1 MTKEEIPQM
10 QLLEAKEKN
19 NLSSEKSN
27 EATLSDTSGGS
38 RKKLDVAGRPKGK
51 ALQVRS
57 AQNSTEPSVALML
70 QKVIDGGITKENV
83 SALES
88 LVGLY
93 DRMQA
98 KNAEREF
105 SAALVELQGETIRV
119 QATKSVDVRDGIP
132 RYKFAPYEEIMSVV
146 QPMLTRHGFSVTFD
160 TRIEADRLYS
170 VCTLTHK
177 SGHSRSNQFA
187 VRFSKP
193 PGSSDPQGDMSTKN
207 YAKRGAFCDCLNIS
221 IEHDD
226 DARMIGRPIGK
237 ALAEDLEKRVK
248 ACGADEHAF
257 MKFAGV
263 NVSEAY
269 PVASANYGQ
278 ISDERWPVLD
288 ELLKRKELAKA
299 AREKLSPEGDQWK

>member
-1 MTKEEIPQM
+1 MTDQIPQM
-10 QLLEAKEKN
+10 QLVEARKHMRALKGR
-19 NLSSEKSN
+19 
-27 EATLSDTSGGS
+27 ATET
-38 RKKLDVAGRPKGK
+38 P
-51 ALQVRS
+51 
-57 AQNSTEPSVALML
+57 EPSVALML

-83 SALES
+83 TALES

-98 KNAEREF
+98 KDAEREF

-146 QPMLTRHGFSVTFD
+146 QPMLTQHGFSVTFD

-221 IEHDD
+221 IDHDD
-226 DARMIGRPIGK
+226 DARMIGHPLGS
-237 ALAEDLEKRVK
+237 ALAGDLSARVEEV
-248 ACGADEHAF
+248 GADREAF
-257 MKFAGV
+257 LKFAGAKTF
-263 NVSEAY
+263 EE
-269 PVASANYGQ
+269 

-288 ELLKRKELAKA
+288 ELLKRKEAAKA
-299 AREKLSPEGDQWK
+299 SREKLSPEGEQWK

>member
-1 MTKEEIPQM
+1 MIKEEIPQM
-10 QLLEAKEKN
+10 QNKRRKGVVIVPAQTVENALEIEVPHAK
-19 NLSSEKSN
+19 S
-27 EATLSDTSGGS
+27 
-38 RKKLDVAGRPKGK
+38 
-51 ALQVRS
+51 
-57 AQNSTEPSVALML
+57 EPSVALML
-70 QKVIDGGITKENV
+70 QKVIDGGITADNV

-105 SAALVELQGETIRV
+105 ASALVTLQGETIRV

-226 DARMIGRPIGK
+226 DARMIGQPLGS
-237 ALAEDLEKRVK
+237 ALAGDLAARVEEV
-248 ACGADEHAF
+248 GADREAF
-257 MKFAGV
+257 LKFAGAKTF
-263 NVSEAY
+263 EE
-269 PVASANYGQ
+269 
-278 ISDERWPVLD
+278 ISDERWEMLD
-288 ELLKRKELAKA
+288 SLLKRKEAAKA
-299 AREKLSPEGDQWK
+299 AREKLSPEGTWK

>member
-1 MTKEEIPQM
+1 MTKEEISQM
-10 QLLEAKEKN
+10 QLVEEADSGRTRDHSKTIKRLQKEN
-19 NLSSEKSN
+19 
-27 EATLSDTSGGS
+27 
-38 RKKLDVAGRPKGK
+38 P
-51 ALQVRS
+51 
-57 AQNSTEPSVALML
+57 EPSVALML
-70 QKVIDGGITKENV
+70 QKVIDGGITNENV
-83 SALES
+83 AALES

-221 IEHDD
+221 IDHDD
-226 DARMIGRPIGK
+226 DARMIGSPIGK
-237 ALAEDLEKRVK
+237 ALADDLEARVILT
-248 ACGADEHAF
+248 GADKEAF
-257 MKFAGV
+257 LKYAG
-263 NVSEAY
+263 
-269 PVASANYGQ
+269 ANSYTE
-278 ISDERWPVLD
+278 ISDERWPELD
-288 ELLKRKELAKA
+288 ELLKRKEAAKA
-299 AREKLSPEGDQWK
+299 AREKLSPEEWK